1 MDAAEQLIAALGSAQ
16 MSVGKWASNEPSLLS
31 NLGGIDNDNK
41 GALFQDENIVST
53 LGLLWQPN
61 VDVFWFQVA
70 SLNLN
75 PSGMVTKRRICSD
88 IGSGKVLVQNL
99 WIRGDGCADILPQ
112 ELQHSWLSFKDSF
125 RFKQI
130 HKTASTRGSYLTH
143 SQQSTVSCQASAT
156 LVEE

>member
-1 MDAAEQLIAALGSAQ
+1 
-16 MSVGKWASNEPSLLS
+16 MSVVKWASNEPSLLS
-31 NLGGIDNDNK
+31 NLGVIDNDNK

-75 PSGMVTKRRICSD
+75 PSGLVTKRRICSD
-88 IGSGKVLVQNL
+88 IAKLYDLIGWLAPIIIRGKVLSQNL
-99 WIRGDGCADILPQ
+99 WIRGDGWDDILPQ
-112 ELQHSWLSFKDSF
+112 ELQQSWLSFKDSF

-130 HKTASTRGSYLTH
+130 HRTASTRGSYLTH
-143 SQQSTVSCQASAT
+143 AQQSTVSCQASAT